1 MKKSLLRPVAVL
13 LCFGF
18 LLMAVPNL
26 NSAEKKTAKLN
37 LKLAITQSITSLF
50 PWLAALIGSGS
61 KTKGSTLPSFGGIVK
76 PTGDAPTGKPGG
88 GD

>member
-1 MKKSLLRPVAVL
+1 MKKSLLKPVAVL

-37 LKLAITQSITSLF
+37 IKLAITQSITSLF

-61 KTKGSTLPSFGGIVK
+61 KTKGSTLPSFGGIVN
-76 PTGDAPTGKPGG
+76 PTGDAPIGKPGG

>member
-1 MKKSLLRPVAVL
+1 MKKNLLKPVAVL

-37 LKLAITQSITSLF
+37 LKLAITQSVISLF

-61 KTKGSTLPSFGGIVK
+61 KTKGSALPSFGGIVK
-76 PTGDAPTGKPGG
+76 PTADAPIIKPGS

>member
-1 MKKSLLRPVAVL
+1 MKKNLLKPVAVL

-18 LLMAVPNL
+18 LLMAVPSL
-26 NSAEKKTAKLN
+26 NAAEKKAAKLN
-37 LKLAITQSITSLF
+37 LKLAITQSVTSLF

-61 KTKGSTLPSFGGIVK
+61 KSKGSALPSFGGIVK
-76 PTGDAPTGKPGG
+76 PTGDAPIGKPGG

>member
-1 MKKSLLRPVAVL
+1 MKKSLLKPVAVL

-18 LLMAVPNL
+18 LLMAVPSL

-37 LKLAITQSITSLF
+37 LKLAITQSVISLF
-50 PWLAALIGSGS
+50 PWLGALIGSGF
-61 KTKGSTLPSFGGIVK
+61 KTKSSTIPSFGGIVK
-76 PTGDAPTGKPGG
+76 PTGDGSIGKPGT

>member
-1 MKKSLLRPVAVL
+1 MKKSLLKPVAVL

-37 LKLAITQSITSLF
+37 LKLAISQSITSLF

-61 KTKGSTLPSFGGIVK
+61 KAKGATLPSFGGIVK
-76 PTGDAPTGKPGG
+76 PTGDAPTGKPGT

>member
-1 MKKSLLRPVAVL
+1 MKKSLLKPVAVF

-50 PWLAALIGSGS
+50 PWLGVLIGSGF
-61 KTKGSTLPSFGGIVK
+61 KTKGSALPSFGGIVK
-76 PTGDAPTGKPGG
+76 PTGDAPIITPGS

>member
-1 MKKSLLRPVAVL
+1 MKKSLLKPVAVL

-18 LLMAVPNL
+18 LLMAVPSL
-26 NSAEKKTAKLN
+26 NAAEKKTAKLN
-37 LKLAITQSITSLF
+37 LKLAITQSVTSLF

-61 KTKGSTLPSFGGIVK
+61 KTKGAAILPFGGIVK
-76 PTGDAPTGKPGG
+76 PTGDAPIIKPGS